1 MRTFFVPTNYVSS
14 EALQNVI
21 DDAKEFRFR
30 VDEKEEVLM
39 RINWLERLAKVQ
51 QDLSDVQTKEEVE
64 QLKRSISSCQTSPPE
79 GKGRIVETLLENN
92 KWNGLASL
100 DRMIAHLDKA
110 ITNEE
115 QQQEE
120 AKTQFSLRMVRFN

>member
-1 MRTFFVPTNYVSS
+1 
-14 EALQNVI
+14 
-21 DDAKEFRFR
+21 
-30 VDEKEEVLM
+30 M